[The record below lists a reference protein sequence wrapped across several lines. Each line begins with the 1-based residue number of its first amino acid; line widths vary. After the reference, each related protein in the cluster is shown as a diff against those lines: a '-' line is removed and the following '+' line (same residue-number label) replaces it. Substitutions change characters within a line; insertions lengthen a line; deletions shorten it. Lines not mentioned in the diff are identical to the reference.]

1 MVTPVEIAKVLEGRA
16 EELRGFKVGALYLF
30 GSCARGELGPDSDLD
45 FVVEFEPGA
54 GFDEYMDL
62 KFFLEELF
70 GQRVDL
76 VTRRSLKPRLRPV
89 FEKEGVRVA

>member
-1 MVTPVEIAKVLEGRA
+1 MLTPVEITQALESRA
-16 EELRGFKVGALYLF
+16 GELRSFKVAALYLF
-30 GSCARGELGPDSDLD
+30 GSAARGELGPDSDLD
-45 FVVEFEPGA
+45 FVVGFEPGA

-70 GQRVDL
+70 GRRVDL
-76 VTRRSLKPRLRPV
+76 VTQRSLKPRLRPV